1 MTEIIR
7 ADYGNPTH
15 AAAIVT
21 LMQVYA
27 QDIMGGGEALAEE
40 VTSVLVERLSA
51 VPGAVSVLAFVDG
64 QPAGLLNAFA
74 GFSTFAARP
83 LLNIHDLAVAPDFR
97 GQGIARALMTEAEA
111 IARERGCTKLTLEVL
126 EGNAVAQSLYSA
138 LGYGDYVLDPVMG
151 RALFWQKKL

>member
-7 ADYGNPTH
+7 ADYGHPDH

-27 QDIMGGGEALAEE
+27 QDRMGGGDALPLE
-40 VTSVLVERLSA
+40 VTSVLIERLA
-51 VPGAVSVLAFVDG
+51 ATPGAVSILAFANG

-83 LLNIHDLAVAPDFR
+83 LLNIHDVVVAPAFR
-97 GQGIARALMTEAEA
+97 GQGLARALVAEAETV
-111 IARERGCTKLTLEVL
+111 ARERGCAKLTLEVL
-126 EGNAVAQSLYSA
+126 EGNATAQRLYRS
-138 LGYGDYVLDPVMG
+138 LGYGDYVLDPEMG
-151 RALFWQKKL
+151 RALFWQKRL

>member
-7 ADYGNPTH
+7 ADYGHPDH

-27 QDIMGGGEALAEE
+27 QDSMGGGDALPLE
-40 VTSVLVERLSA
+40 VTSVLIERLA
-51 VPGAVSVLAFVDG
+51 ATPGAASLLAFADG

-83 LLNIHDLAVAPDFR
+83 LLNIHDVVVAPAFR
-97 GQGIARALMTEAEA
+97 GQGLARALMAEAETV
-111 IARERGCTKLTLEVL
+111 ARERGCAKLTLEVL
-126 EGNAVAQSLYSA
+126 EGNATAQRLYRS
-138 LGYGDYVLDPVMG
+138 LGYGDYVLDPEMG
-151 RALFWQKKL
+151 RALFWQKRL